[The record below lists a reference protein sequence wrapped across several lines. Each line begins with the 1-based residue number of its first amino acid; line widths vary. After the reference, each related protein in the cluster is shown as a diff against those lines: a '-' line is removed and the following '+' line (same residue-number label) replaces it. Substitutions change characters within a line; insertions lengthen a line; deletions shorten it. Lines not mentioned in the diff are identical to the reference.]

1 MPRKKKSDWNLMTAI
16 ETVWTEAHESELSS
30 TMFRKIK
37 DATDYIDSKLHVTPM
52 QCVILSALV
61 DNGNELTTRN
71 IAHFTKTTNLRMMM
85 YENEFNDLADR
96 KFVIKGTTYDHGER
110 SVSYKARP
118 ETISA
123 FRNDKEFDGVKME
136 KFNVKRFLTEVES
149 IVDVLN
155 YDNHDEAEV
164 FNRIKDL
171 VESCQQF
178 NICKL
183 LNSIGLSRPELFL
196 FFVALNE
203 RANNH
208 CDQIVR
214 SDYEDCIDEYDLTDL
229 LDEIHNGSSKLIK
242 EELLEHVVVDG
253 IADPESFRL
262 TEKIRRTALKEF
274 GLYSNSNFSANVVAA
289 EKIGHK
295 DLYYNKREDTQ
306 IDELKDLLS
315 EEKYNGIR
323 ERLKQSGFRM
333 GFTCL
338 FYGSPGTGKTET
350 VLQLAKMTG
359 RGIMQVNISQIKSKW
374 VGDSEKNIQQIF
386 TEYRNAVEIAERDG
400 NKVPI
405 LLFNEADAIF
415 STRKEGATNAVDKM
429 ENAIQNII
437 LQEMEKL
444 DGILIATTNLTMNL
458 DSAFDRRFLYK
469 IQFDKPQK
477 EVKQKIWKAMIND
490 ITDDDAAK
498 LSTAY
503 DFSGGQIENIARK
516 MAINHILYNSSTEL
530 TTLDKFCKEEILS
543 KSQTR
548 QRIGFAS

>member
-16 ETVWTEAHESELSS
+16 ETVWSEAHESELSS

-183 LNSIGLSRPELFL
+183 LKSIGLSRPELFL

-229 LDEIHNGSSKLIK
+229 LDEIHDGSSKLIK

-386 TEYRNAVEIAERDG
+386 TEYRNAVEIAERDS

>member
-16 ETVWTEAHESELSS
+16 ETVWSEAHESELSS
-30 TMFRKIK
+30 TMFKKIK

-118 ETISA
+118 ETITA

-171 VESCQQF
+171 VENCQQF

-333 GFTCL
+333 GFNCL

-444 DGILIATTNLTMNL
+444 DGILIATTNLTVNL

-498 LSTAY
+498 LSTIY

>member
-498 LSTAY
+498 LSTTY

>member
-16 ETVWTEAHESELSS
+16 ETVWSEAHESELSS

-171 VESCQQF
+171 VENCQQF

-530 TTLDKFCKEEILS
+530 TTLDKFCKEEVLS